1 MLPAQPLLILPAFIW
16 PHLLPMNVRGGFPI
30 AKEPPGKSNE
40 IRRKAMQH
48 ASTSYQSPNKG
59 SSHVA
64 SDFLPTQPPQKNT
77 HVDQS
82 HKATAKPAKPPLLT
96 SQVTSSASR
105 LSRLGDGCATFR
117 ARSTGTVCATP
128 RLAHELQRLVTPS
141 HLSRHR
147 GRGDV
152 RRREVNGLTCV
163 V

>member
-1 MLPAQPLLILPAFIW
+1 MSAVDSPSPKNHRGNPTKSDAKPCNTHQQATNPPTKAHHMWPVISCPL
-16 PHLLPMNVRGGFPI
+16 N
-30 AKEPPGKSNE
+30 
-40 IRRKAMQH
+40 
-48 ASTSYQSPNKG
+48 
-59 SSHVA
+59 
-64 SDFLPTQPPQKNT
+64 PPQKNT